1 MRNATFTYNPPM
13 KIIGLTAI
21 LLASA
26 VGAGLVVAQG
36 GLTAG
41 EWQTYSGDAQG
52 TRFSPLTQI
61 NTTNVANLK
70 LAWQYG
76 VPAPGST
83 ARPVLSQ
90 AVPILIRGVLYT
102 STTERTIVALDPGT
116 GREIWK
122 HTLEKGGAP
131 NRGVSYWPGD
141 RENAR
146 RILAGTTDGRLIAL
160 DAETGKLVP
169 NFGNGGAINLR
180 EGIRAENYPERPYM
194 MASPGL
200 IYRNLIVTGAQ
211 GQEDNSEGPAMDVRA
226 WDVRTGKLVW
236 TFHTIPHPGEPGADT
251 WPPDYW
257 KTASTPANWGF
268 GSVDAER
275 GLIFLPIGQPAAQY
289 YGGHRPQQN
298 LYGSSV
304 VALDANTGKVRWY
317 FQLTHH
323 DVWDYDNSATPALL
337 DVVQN
342 GRRIPAVVTVSKSGL
357 MFFLERETG
366 KPIYPVEERPV
377 PQSEIPGE
385 STAPTQPFPVKPP
398 PLSRLSITPSEIFTG
413 EPVHEK
419 FCRDLVEQ
427 IGGIHNLGPY
437 TPYSHKEFRILFPGQ
452 QGGPNFGGVSV
463 DQSLGYVFVNSRD
476 VGGMGRM
483 DKSPDGDTVAYRRFS
498 PLGRGTVNARFWN
511 PATSLPCQ
519 QPPWA
524 HLMAI
529 NANTGDIVWRVPL
542 GTSDELEAKGM
553 KNTGAFGQGGSMAT
567 AGGLVFIAGT
577 NDRRFRAFD
586 SRTGQVR
593 WEGRLDSDGRSTPMT
608 YTANGKQFVIIVSTG
623 INAFALN

>member
-1 MRNATFTYNPPM
+1 M
-13 KIIGLTAI
+13 KITGLTAI
-21 LLASA
+21 LL
-26 VGAGLVVAQG
+26 G
-36 GLTAG
+36 GLAGASLVLAQSGSVTG

-52 TRFSPLTQI
+52 TRFSPLTQV
-61 NTTNVANLK
+61 NTTNVSTLK

-76 VPAPGST
+76 VAGTTPGST
-83 ARPVLSQ
+83 TRPAPSQ
-90 AVPILIRGVLYT
+90 AVPVLIRGVLYT
-102 STTERTIVALDPGT
+102 STTQRTIVALDPAT

-122 HTLEKGGAP
+122 HTLDKGGAP

-141 RENAR
+141 REFSR
-146 RILAGTTDGRLIAL
+146 RIFAGTTDGRLIAL
-160 DAETGKLVP
+160 DAETGQLVKT
-169 NFGNGGAINLR
+169 FGDGGVIDLR
-180 EGIRAENYPERPYM
+180 AGVAADKYPDRPYM

-200 IYRNLIVTGAQ
+200 VYQNLIVTGAQ

-236 TFHTIPHPGEPGADT
+236 TFHTIPHPGEPGYDT
-251 WPPDYW
+251 WPKDYW
-257 KTASTPANWGF
+257 MTAGTPANWGF

-289 YGGHRPQQN
+289 YGGQRPQQN

-304 VALDANTGKVRWY
+304 VALDANTGTVRWY

-323 DVWDYDNSATPALL
+323 DVWDYDNSATPALI

-342 GRRIPAVVTVSKSGL
+342 GRRIPAVVTVAKSGL

-385 STAPTQPFPVKPP
+385 SSSPTQPFPVKPP
-398 PLSRLSITPSEIFTG
+398 PLSRLSITPAEIFTG
-413 EPVHEK
+413 EPTHEK

-437 TPYSHKEFRILFPGQ
+437 TPYSNKEFRIVFPGQ
-452 QGGPNFGGVSV
+452 QGGPNFGGVAV

-483 DKSPDGDTVAYRRFS
+483 DKTPDGDNLPYRRFS

-542 GTSDELEAKGM
+542 GTSDDLEAKGM
-553 KNTGAFGQGGSMAT
+553 KNTGAFGQGGSIAT

-577 NDRRFRAFD
+577 NDKRFRAFE
-586 SRTGQVR
+586 SRTGR
-593 WEGRLDSDGRSTPMT
+593 TLWEGRLDSEGHTTPMT
-608 YTANGKQFVIIVSTG
+608 YMANGKQYVIIVTTG
-623 INAFALN
+623 LNAFALN